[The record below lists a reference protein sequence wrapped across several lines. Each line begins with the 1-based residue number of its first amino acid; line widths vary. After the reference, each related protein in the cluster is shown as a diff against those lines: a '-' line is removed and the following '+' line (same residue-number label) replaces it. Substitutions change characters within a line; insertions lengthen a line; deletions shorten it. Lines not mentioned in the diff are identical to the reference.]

1 MMIRWYVDNRRS
13 DAGARDQ
20 CPVRVRRQGERPGH
34 RKAGAHWGIADGV
47 VSFSAAPTWA
57 ICTLPSG
64 SATVPRSSNGSGS
77 SARALAV
84 EGLDGPDEADDGEP
98 VHQASRA
105 LFPMVVPCSRPRGV
119 SIIGVNG
126 WYSARTRTAVGMVS
140 VGTIPEPTSGSKIS
154 GKGALLALGKLI
166 QIAAIVSATEEL
178 ARSVAACT
186 TDER

>member
-1 MMIRWYVDNRRS
+1 
-13 DAGARDQ
+13 
-20 CPVRVRRQGERPGH
+20 
-34 RKAGAHWGIADGV
+34 
-47 VSFSAAPTWA
+47 
-57 ICTLPSG
+57 
-64 SATVPRSSNGSGS
+64 
-77 SARALAV
+77 
-84 EGLDGPDEADDGEP
+84 
-98 VHQASRA
+98 
-105 LFPMVVPCSRPRGV
+105 MVVPCSRPRGV